1 MRRSLTLAALT
12 LAVAACKRPEA
23 PPKQAGSPPVPAAA
37 PADRGDGQVLRG
49 KVLEKI
55 DVSQYSYLKL
65 ATASGATWAAVPR
78 TDRKVG
84 DEVGVRDVIPMQGFE
99 SKELNRKFDVVYFGA
114 LASPGGDAA
123 PAPSPTGAM
132 AGDGGAPGPASMA
145 AQHRAVA
152 SGPSD
157 VTVEKVAKAQGADA
171 RTVEEIWAQRQK
183 LKGKSVTVRGQV
195 VKFMPVM
202 GKNFLH
208 LRDGSGNS
216 EKKDN
221 DLTVTTAADV
231 ATGDVV
237 IAKGTLAVDRDFGA
251 GYVYPVIVEDA
262 KVEVGQGL
270 VPRQ

>member
-23 PPKQAGSPPVPAAA
+23 PSRHAGSPPVPAAA
-37 PADRGDGQVLRG
+37 PAAGDRGDGQVLRG

-65 ATASGATWAAVPR
+65 ATASGATWTAVPR

-84 DEVGVRDVIPMQGFE
+84 DEVGVRDVIPMPGFE

-123 PAPSPTGAM
+123 PVPPATGVGAM
-132 AGDGGAPGPASMA
+132 GGGEGAPGQAGMA
-145 AQHRAVA
+145 AQHQAVV

-157 VTVEKVAKAQGADA
+157 VKVEKVAKAAGADA

-195 VKFMPVM
+195 VKLMPVM

-208 LRDGSGNS
+208 LRDGSGNAD
-216 EKKDN
+216 KKDN
-221 DLTVTTAADV
+221 DLTVTTADDV
-231 ATGDVV
+231 AMDDVV
-237 IAKGTLAVDRDFGA
+237 TARGTLAVDRDFGA

-262 KVEVGQGL
+262 KVSK
-270 VPRQ
+270 